1 MSDVRVSRGVK
12 RLPLM
17 LAAGLLGAALSA
29 AQAQPDPVHA
39 FDWPRQPLH
48 DALQRYSELTGD
60 SVLYDAG
67 HVADKT
73 APALSGRYSSRDAL
87 QKLLA
92 GGGLQ
97 AIYTTPRALMLRP
110 LPAPKAA
117 PDAARLRYY
126 GQIQARVLSAL
137 CARPALRVGEYR
149 AALRITLD
157 ASHAIDGVQVHAD
170 GRPDMEPGLRNALA
184 GLPMGAPPP
193 GFGLPATLLILPS
206 ANGRE
211 ACAR

>member
-73 APALSGRYSSRDAL
+73 APALSGRYSARDAL

-92 GGGLQ
+92 GSGLQ

-126 GQIQARVLSAL
+126 GQLQARVLSAL

-157 ASHAIDGVQVHAD
+157 AAHAIDNVQVHAD
-170 GRPDMEPGLRNALA
+170 HPDMEPGLRRALA
-184 GLPMGAPPP
+184 GLPMGEPPP

>member
-92 GGGLQ
+92 GSGLQ

-110 LPAPKAA
+110 LPAPRPRRTPPACA
-117 PDAARLRYY
+117 TTARSRRACCRPCARARAAR
-126 GQIQARVLSAL
+126 G
-137 CARPALRVGEYR
+137 
-149 AALRITLD
+149 RIPRRLAD
-157 ASHAIDGVQVHAD
+157 HA
-170 GRPDMEPGLRNALA
+170 GR
-184 GLPMGAPPP
+184 LP
-193 GFGLPATLLILPS
+193 
-206 ANGRE
+206 RH
-211 ACAR
+211 

>member
-39 FDWPRQPLH
+39 FDWPRQLH

-73 APALSGRYSSRDAL
+73 APALSGRYSARDAL
-87 QKLLA
+87 QSCWPAAACKPS
-92 GGGLQ
+92 
-97 AIYTTPRALMLRP
+97 TPPRAR
-110 LPAPKAA
+110 
-117 PDAARLRYY
+117 
-126 GQIQARVLSAL
+126 
-137 CARPALRVGEYR
+137 
-149 AALRITLD
+149 
-157 ASHAIDGVQVHAD
+157 
-170 GRPDMEPGLRNALA
+170 
-184 GLPMGAPPP
+184 
-193 GFGLPATLLILPS
+193 
-206 ANGRE
+206 
-211 ACAR
+211 

>member
-73 APALSGRYSSRDAL
+73 APALSGRYSARDAL

-92 GGGLQ
+92 GSGLQ

-110 LPAPKAA
+110 LPAKAA

-126 GQIQARVLSAL
+126 GQLQARVLSAL
-137 CARPALRVGEYR
+137 CARPRCAW
-149 AALRITLD
+149 ANT
-157 ASHAIDGVQVHAD
+157 
-170 GRPDMEPGLRNALA
+170 
-184 GLPMGAPPP
+184 APPCGSRWTP
-193 GFGLPATLLILPS
+193 PTPS
-206 ANGRE
+206 TTCRSTPTIRTWNP
-211 ACAR
+211 ACAGRWPACRWASRRPASACPPRC

>member
-92 GGGLQ
+92 GSGLQ

-110 LPAPKAA
+110 ARAQGRAGRRPPALLRPDPGARAVGPVRA
-117 PDAARLRYY
+117 PGAAR
-126 GQIQARVLSAL
+126 G
-137 CARPALRVGEYR
+137 
-149 AALRITLD
+149 RIPRRLAD
-157 ASHAIDGVQVHAD
+157 HA
-170 GRPDMEPGLRNALA
+170 GR
-184 GLPMGAPPP
+184 LP
-193 GFGLPATLLILPS
+193 
-206 ANGRE
+206 RH
-211 ACAR
+211 